1 MAIMPFENQGDETML
16 PALDR
21 HRPLKLDVS
30 ADCRMAKEVP
40 RLSRKRFA
48 CLKVKEIWGLV
59 EPSLALED
67 FC

>member
-21 HRPLKLDVS
+21 HRPLKPDVS
-30 ADCRMAKEVP
+30 ADRMAKEVP

-48 CLKVKEIWGLV
+48 CLVVLDLGVGGTK
-59 EPSLALED
+59 PCS
-67 FC
+67 